1 MRRGFLKF
9 LIGLLL
15 TWFSLQG
22 YTALAMPLC
31 LHGNTDTMQMNH
43 DSTHSM
49 HHGDHENDKSATAT
63 SCDNCTVCQLCTA
76 SAMSVTGILFATDLA
91 VRAEVFPDIFFHSY
105 SPPHLSPPPLV

>member
-9 LIGLLL
+9 LISLLL
-15 TWFSLQG
+15 AWFSLQG

-31 LHGNTDTMQMNH
+31 LHADANMMQVTH

-49 HHGDHENDKSATAT
+49 HHGDHESEKSAAT
-63 SCDNCTVCQLCTA
+63 SCDNCTFCQLCTV

-91 VRAEVFPDIFFHSY
+91 VRGEAFPDIFFHSY
-105 SPPHLSPPPLV
+105 TPPHLSPPPLV